1 MTEFAEYYLDFLWN
15 LLKNIGDFFGI
26 IFSAFAKIFTEDLQ
40 SYISSL
46 SQASSG
52 FGVLGWIAFI
62 LVSAINL
69 LLVFFLLY
77 RLAQLIRR
85 YILFRGKE
93 VEKDEL
99 VEQLAKLKNQ
109 VEKLNDE
116 KARILELKMD
126 KFGVLRNISGE
137 EVKALSPDSGATD
150 ISTRRFPKLSAIDDE
165 YSNKKM
171 PVRMEEKD
179 KLSLKQL
186 VENFRYYA
194 ASELKLYYDINTVK
208 LFISAMATSKIIILE
223 GISGTGKTSLPY
235 AMAKFFNT
243 NAALI
248 SVQPSWRDRAELL
261 GYLNEFTKK
270 FNETEFL
277 ARVYEATYREDLNFV
292 VLDEMNLARIEY
304 YFAEF
309 LSVMEMPDISEWKI
323 DLVSNYLSDD
333 PQNLINGKLLVSQNI
348 WFVGTANQDDSTFT
362 ITDKV
367 YDRAVSLSIDS
378 RGQYFDAP
386 LTGNLTAS
394 YDYIES
400 LFIKAQNSVSISSE
414 NLAKISE
421 FDDFIQNKFKISFGN
436 RILKQIKLFVPVYIA
451 CGGDEIDA
459 LDFMIRS
466 KVLRKL
472 SSLNL
477 VFLENELKELS
488 QLFDRQFG
496 RGKFKLCQEYIKQ
509 LQKNI

>member
-1 MTEFAEYYLDFLWN
+1 MAEFAEYYLDFLWN
-15 LLKNIGDFFGI
+15 LLKNIGEFFGI
-26 IFSAFAKIFTEDLQ
+26 IFSAFAKIFTEDIQ

-46 SQASSG
+46 TEASAN

-62 LVSAINL
+62 LVTAINL
-69 LLVFFLLY
+69 LLVFFLIY

-85 YILFRGKE
+85 YILFRGRE

-99 VEQLAKLKNQ
+99 IEQVARLKKQVEQ
-109 VEKLNDE
+109 LNDE
-116 KARILELKMD
+116 KAKILGLKMD
-126 KFGVLRNISGE
+126 KIGALADKGE
-137 EVKALSPDSGATD
+137 EGKAAAENGAAE
-150 ISTRRFPKLSAIDDE
+150 SSSRFAKLSAIDDE
-165 YSNKKM
+165 YANKKM

-179 KLSLKQL
+179 KLSLREL
-186 VENFRYYA
+186 VENFRNFA

-235 AMAKFFNT
+235 AMARFFNN

-277 ARVYEATYREDLNFV
+277 ARVYEATYREDLNFI

-323 DLVSNYLSDD
+323 DLVSNYQSDD
-333 PQNLINGKLLVSQNI
+333 PKNLINGKLLVAQNL
-348 WFVGTANQDDSTFT
+348 WFIGTANQDDSTFT

-367 YDRAVSLSIDS
+367 YDRAVSISIDT

-386 LTGNLTAS
+386 LTGPVSVS

-400 LFIKAQNSVSISSE
+400 LFIKAQNGTGISAE
-414 NLAKISE
+414 NLNKIGD
-421 FDDFIQNKFKISFGN
+421 FDEFIQDKFKISFGN
-436 RILKQIKLFVPVYIA
+436 RILKQIKLFVPVYVA
-451 CGGDEIDA
+451 CGGDELDA

-472 SSLNL
+472 ASLNL

-488 QLFDRQFG
+488 QFFDRQFG
-496 RGKFKLCQEYIKQ
+496 RGKFKLCQEYIRQ